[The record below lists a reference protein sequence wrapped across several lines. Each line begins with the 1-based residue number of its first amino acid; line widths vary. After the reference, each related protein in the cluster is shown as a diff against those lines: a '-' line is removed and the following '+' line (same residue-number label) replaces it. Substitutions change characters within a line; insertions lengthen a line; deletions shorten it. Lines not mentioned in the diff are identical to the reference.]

1 MPSAAMLRDKT
12 TMLSTCAA
20 IVVTAGSVKSSAGT

>member
-1 MPSAAMLRDKT
+1 MPSADIAREST

-20 IVVTAGSVKSSAGT
+20 MVVTAGSVKSSAGT